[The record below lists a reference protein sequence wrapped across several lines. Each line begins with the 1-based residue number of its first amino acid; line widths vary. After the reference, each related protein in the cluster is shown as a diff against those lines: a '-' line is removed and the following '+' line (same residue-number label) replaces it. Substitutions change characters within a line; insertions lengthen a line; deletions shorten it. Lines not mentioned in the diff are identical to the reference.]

1 MLASVIG
8 MLLLYLAPAEA
19 YCVALE
25 LVRSSKEQLASE
37 ELKNMIRWYLP
48 LGAEDRNRMH

>member
-1 MLASVIG
+1 MLVSVIS

-48 LGAEDRNRMH
+48 LGAEDRNRLH